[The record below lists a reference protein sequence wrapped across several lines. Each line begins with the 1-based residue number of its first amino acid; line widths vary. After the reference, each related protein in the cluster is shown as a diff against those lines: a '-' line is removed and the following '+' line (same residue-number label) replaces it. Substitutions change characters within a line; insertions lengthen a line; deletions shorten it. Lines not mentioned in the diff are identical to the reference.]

1 MDPAQAKLVTESWE
15 RVQEHAPELA
25 TAFYG
30 RLFQLDP
37 RIKDLFALAAME
49 SQGEKFMA
57 MLSELVHVV
66 EDPDRFEG
74 LLVDSGRRHE
84 GYGVVPRDYRTVGE
98 ALLWAIDTALP
109 GGMDEPTRQ
118 AWAEAYTR
126 MASIMQGSS
135 REPSAHSGPAV

>member
-1 MDPAQAKLVTESWE
+1 MDPAQAKLVAESWE
-15 RVQEHAPELA
+15 RVQEHASELA

-49 SQGEKFMA
+49 SQGEKFIA

-66 EDPDRFEG
+66 EDPDRFQVM
-74 LLVDSGRRHE
+74 LVDSGRRHE

-98 ALLWAIDTALP
+98 ALLWAIDNALP
-109 GGMDEPTRQ
+109 GGMDDPTRQ

-126 MASIMQGSS
+126 MASIMQGRS
-135 REPSAHSGPAV
+135 RDPSVPPDPDG